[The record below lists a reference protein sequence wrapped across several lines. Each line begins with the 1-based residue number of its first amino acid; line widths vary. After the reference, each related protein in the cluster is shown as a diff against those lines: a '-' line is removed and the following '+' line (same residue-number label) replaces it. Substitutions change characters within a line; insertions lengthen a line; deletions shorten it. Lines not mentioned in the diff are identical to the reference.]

1 MKLLCCAALLL
12 YTAHLAAAVVG
23 VSTGLSAVSFA
34 ESALGARGLLGH
46 ECVRFPTAA
55 HEGLREAVA
64 MSLDCPP
71 EDFSAWHVRDA
82 EARLIEARPRKL
94 RRLFT
99 AQGKRS
105 KGSDRLQDAYHTF
118 ITTYVAPQV
127 AAWYGDLDSL
137 FVQSLPSLRVSV
149 PGKVTGQR
157 HRDRGYGHQPGQLN
171 FWLPLC
177 EARGSSVLFVEDYPP
192 SLDGSKRDRRASAV
206 PLEGTFGDMHRFYG
220 NGAYHFTKP
229 NEESTTHSAVPK
241 LSCQFHAIDAIATR
255 LTGRFLHRRVSLDFR
270 CVPGPL
276 YDDDFEGSR
285 DQKTGTQR
293 FFAGGYYA
301 EATRH
306 GDAWSIT

>member
-1 MKLLCCAALLL
+1 MLFL
-12 YTAHLAAAVVG
+12 AHLAAAAG
-23 VSTGLSAVSFA
+23 VSTGVSAVSFA

-46 ECVRFPTAA
+46 ACVRFPTAA
-55 HEGLREAVA
+55 HEGLRDAVA
-64 MSLDCPP
+64 LALDCPP
-71 EDFSAWHVRDA
+71 EDLSAWHLRDA

-229 NEESTTHSAVPK
+229 NEEATT
-241 LSCQFHAIDAIATR
+241 
-255 LTGRFLHRRVSLDFR
+255 RVSLDFR

-285 DQKTGTQR
+285 STSGNQR
-293 FFAGGYYA
+293 FFVGGYYA
-301 EATRH
+301 EATRR